1 MANDSWAMSDEPNP
15 LSDVRRG
22 LGLLLRAARTAAKKW
37 PTKDLEDVVATSARE
52 VGRAIENVAVT
63 IEREVFGKAGPPKA
77 PPSPPPPE
85 SRDDAASGSKPSTE
99 APSKTDGTGRDSHR

>member
-1 MANDSWAMSDEPNP
+1 MANDSWVIMSDEPNP

-37 PTKDLEDVVATSARE
+37 PTKDLEDVVTTSARE

-63 IEREVFGKAGPPKA
+63 IEREVFGKGGSPK
-77 PPSPPPPE
+77 PPPATRQSPDE
-85 SRDDAASGSKPSTE
+85 ASHESKPSSET
-99 APSKTDGTGRDSHR
+99 ASKGDGAGKGSQG

>member
-1 MANDSWAMSDEPNP
+1 VSDDPNP

-37 PTKDLEDVVATSARE
+37 PTKDLENVVTTSARE

-63 IEREVFGKAGPPKA
+63 IEREVFGKGGSPK
-77 PPSPPPPE
+77 PPPAAPQ
-85 SRDDAASGSKPSTE
+85 SHDDASQASHESKASNET
-99 APSKTDGTGRDSHR
+99 ASKGDGAGQDPQG